1 MICAVSIM
9 QVAASRLITLF
20 FNGIPSFCVAILFQ
34 LSYNLSTGGATPSTY
49 ERGTQM
55 AKSYDLKDIIKNSTA
70 TSNSS
75 NKIVDYKIA
84 FPKYHFPLLKDTLET
99 VRNTVCNLETPNYSV
114 NAANV
119 AIDTVSKV
127 LDNLV
132 NMDVLDNS
140 VRQCLKS
147 VVLQDD
153 RVWISD
159 SDLTL
164 LAKHSN
170 TDIKSNH
177 DSSSGFNW
185 MEQKDFIVSVLNLLL
200 TCIMMLI
207 PQDNKQVNYVQQV
220 IVVQSESQN
229 NDEIL
234 KLYENKINVLLE
246 QIQEYETYDAEDHLK
261 LKELLQVPHIDSDKH

>member
-1 MICAVSIM
+1 
-9 QVAASRLITLF
+9 
-20 FNGIPSFCVAILFQ
+20 
-34 LSYNLSTGGATPSTY
+34 
-49 ERGTQM
+49 M

-75 NKIVDYKIA
+75 NKITDYKIA

-119 AIDTVSKV
+119 AIATVSKV

-170 TDIKSNH
+170 TDIKSNR

-220 IVVQSESQN
+220 IVVQPESQN